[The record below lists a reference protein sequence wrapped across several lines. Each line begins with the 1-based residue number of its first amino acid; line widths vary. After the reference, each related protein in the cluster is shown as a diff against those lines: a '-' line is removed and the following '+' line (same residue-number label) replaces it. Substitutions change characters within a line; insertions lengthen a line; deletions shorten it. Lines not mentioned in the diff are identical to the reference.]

1 MSDVGKD
8 KSGIV
13 SATEL
18 SQIAVCERKIY
29 LKAKYGTR
37 KDSNAS
43 MADKARGKAL
53 HKRAEH
59 QNHEHRKVDKRCFI
73 ASCVYG
79 IDAEETVFLRK
90 FRDDSLSS
98 SLLGRMFIQSYYKIS
113 PGIAVLLA
121 NNKWLSGIAKLSLDR
136 LIKCLKK

>member
-1 MSDVGKD
+1 MSKAGED

-29 LKAKYGTR
+29 LKAKYGQR
-37 KDSNAS
+37 KDSSAS
-43 MADKARGKAL
+43 MVDKARGKAL

-59 QNHEHRKVDKRCFI
+59 QNHEHRNVDKRCFI

-79 IDAEETVFLRK
+79 IDAEETIFLRG
-90 FRDDSLSS
+90 FRDNSLRRY
-98 SLLGRMFIQSYYKIS
+98 LLGRIFIQSYYKVS
-113 PGIAVLLA
+113 PSIATLLSK
-121 NNKWLSGIAKLSLDR
+121 NKWLGGIARLSLDR
-136 LIKCLKK
+136 LIQCLKK